1 MVKREVSSLDAVFAA
16 LADPT
21 RREILARLSEGEASV
36 KELAE
41 PFEMTLPGV
50 SKHLGVL
57 EEAGLVTRTKEGRV
71 RHCRLVS
78 APMEEALR
86 WIARYGRFWEEQFD
100 SLERYLSESG

>member
-1 MVKREVSSLDAVFAA
+1 MTPAAGSLDAVFAA

-21 RREILARLSEGEASV
+21 RREILARLSQGEASV

-57 EEAGLVTRTKEGRV
+57 EKAGLLIRTKEGRV

-78 APMEEALR
+78 EPMGEALR
-86 WIARYGRFWEEQFD
+86 WIAHYGRFWEEQFD
-100 SLERYLSESG
+100 SLERFLADSG

>member
-1 MVKREVSSLDAVFAA
+1 MVKRQSSSLDAVFAA

-57 EEAGLVTRTKEGRV
+57 EGAGLLTRTKEGRV
-71 RHCRLVS
+71 RHCRLVPE
-78 APMEEALR
+78 PMGDALR
-86 WIARYGRFWEEQFD
+86 WIAAYGRFWEEQFD
-100 SLERYLSESG
+100 SLERFLSESG